1 MSYEEID
8 DEEIDDEK
16 IIKFGGDVAS
26 QLLGYSVR
34 FTYFRR
40 SYYISPFVKVSLKK
54 SVSYTSYDSYFK
66 INFTDAIGPSY
77 SFGQFNVSSK
87 AEKLGIKLKGLV
99 DEGEIFINYYS
110 ESKSIEI
117 AVNVTKIRY
126 LEYEV
131 DFSVIIEFDLYKYK
145 KYLEA
150 LQEQE
155 EKEKQKKNEDAEKI
169 KKAIGAGVAVA
180 GAIVIAKIIKGG
192 IGALLG
198 GPIGAAIGFAS

>member
-1 MSYEEID
+1 MSDEEID
-8 DEEIDDEK
+8 DEEIHDEK
-16 IIKFGGDVAS
+16 IIRFGGDVAS
-26 QLLGYSVR
+26 QLLGYLVR
-34 FTYFRR
+34 FTYYKR
-40 SYYISPFVKVSLKK
+40 SYDISPFVKVSLKK
-54 SVSYTSYDSYFK
+54 SVSYTSSDSYFN
-66 INFTDAIGPSY
+66 INFKDEIGPSY
-77 SFGQFNVSSK
+77 SFGQFNISSK

-99 DEGEIFINYYS
+99 DEGEIFINYDS
-110 ESKSIEI
+110 ESIEI

-126 LEYEV
+126 QEYDV

-150 LQEQE
+150 LQKQE
-155 EKEKQKKNEDAEKI
+155 EREKQKKNEDVEKL
-169 KKAIGAGVAVA
+169 KKAIGAGAAAA